1 MELGGLLWTNV
12 LKFVLPP
19 QRHSPDTWLE
29 HQESFIHPAQN
40 KSEKE
45 RDKKERKKEDKVKK
59 NKKVV
64 NIKNIK
70 KKMFLCKKIKK
81 KKENRQAEP

>member
-1 MELGGLLWTNV
+1 MWTNV

-45 RDKKERKKEDKVKK
+45 RDKKERKKEDKVK
-59 NKKVV
+59 
-64 NIKNIK
+64 
-70 KKMFLCKKIKK
+70 
-81 KKENRQAEP
+81 